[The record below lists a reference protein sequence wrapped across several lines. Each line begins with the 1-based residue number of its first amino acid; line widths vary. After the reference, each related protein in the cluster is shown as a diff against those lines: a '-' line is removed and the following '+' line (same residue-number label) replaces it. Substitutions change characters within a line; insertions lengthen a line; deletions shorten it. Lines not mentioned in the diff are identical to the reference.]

1 MKFLKVFTFL
11 AIPLCVSNI
20 AVAIENI
27 DICDDKFSA
36 TKCVFKADRT
46 SSAEYKTSA
55 MPAGYQGVNIEIK
68 TESLQH
74 SDAKKEDVFRVQFY
88 QIDPTSNKKINKLKS
103 TPIRTFANAER
114 VIELES
120 CYFAKENLPIYLKI
134 ERLCDDPADTS
145 EAPVLLAGIKVSTVK
160 KLPEPI
166 VVENKKGY
174 NSWPM
179 IQAWKGKLFYLY
191 TRGSGHT
198 IGEGSRDTFLKIS
211 SDNGKTWSKEI
222 PFATDQLYGEVPIGK
237 GLDENGNILFW
248 VRFIGRKNP
257 SSHKLYMS
265 EDGVNFKVISTP
277 KLSPFPMQITDVF
290 KVEKVGLMA
299 LWFATDY
306 KTDKNSWGTLVSKDN
321 GKTWTQTIVASKLDK
336 KHHHTEP
343 SAVYLGN
350 GKILGI
356 SRVQNGLDSTDR
368 AQFQIESH
376 DYGKTWTTSITNIGD
391 VQISTPSLIYDQ
403 KTGLVSNY
411 YYQRGRGMLKRRVA
425 KVDEILG
432 NPLAWRKPEIIAF
445 ASAVGYDA
453 GNVNATFIGDTH
465 YLAYYSGD
473 RKKASVVISSTLA
486 PQK

>member
-1 MKFLKVFTFL
+1 MKTISKLFGIILIL
-11 AIPLCVSNI
+11 ILSCVSNI

-55 MPAGYQGVNIEIK
+55 MPAGYKGVNIEIK

-237 GLDENGNILFW
+237 GLDENGNITKKIKELF
-248 VRFIGRKNP
+248 
-257 SSHKLYMS
+257 
-265 EDGVNFKVISTP
+265 
-277 KLSPFPMQITDVF
+277 
-290 KVEKVGLMA
+290 
-299 LWFATDY
+299 
-306 KTDKNSWGTLVSKDN
+306 
-321 GKTWTQTIVASKLDK
+321 
-336 KHHHTEP
+336 
-343 SAVYLGN
+343 
-350 GKILGI
+350 
-356 SRVQNGLDSTDR
+356 
-368 AQFQIESH
+368 
-376 DYGKTWTTSITNIGD
+376 
-391 VQISTPSLIYDQ
+391 
-403 KTGLVSNY
+403 
-411 YYQRGRGMLKRRVA
+411 
-425 KVDEILG
+425 
-432 NPLAWRKPEIIAF
+432 
-445 ASAVGYDA
+445 
-453 GNVNATFIGDTH
+453 
-465 YLAYYSGD
+465 AY
-473 RKKASVVISSTLA
+473 IF
-486 PQK
+486 